1 MQIDNINMVDNVD
14 KPLIPTIP
22 YELLSLIIGYS
33 INNEMKQIENEV
45 ITTSLQTKL
54 GKTTLDM
61 LFNTDEDIIINNKL
75 VNKEIYLLA
84 KLFVMNIDNIKEN
97 NIYDISKNILFSL
110 NFVKEALLNLTKKLI
125 LGTDKELN
133 QNSDDNLDFQL
144 NFIFIC
150 NEFIKINRDIYLVL
164 YRINFKIFVNS
175 FNTIIHILKLNT
187 KLVSLYLSANNI
199 GIDGTIEIAT
209 ALKTNTT
216 LTTLILILNK
226 IGDEG
231 VKALAEAL
239 KTNRTLTTLD
249 IYYNRIGNLG
259 AYALALA
266 LKTNK
271 TLTKLNLQHNR
282 VGDLG
287 AYVIAQALKE
297 NEILKTLNL
306 QNNSINQIDATVFVQ
321 ALEINKTIR
330 TIDLRNNF
338 NIYNKDIFKTY
349 LPRLM
354 I

>member
-1 MQIDNINMVDNVD
+1 MGDNVD

-33 INNEMKQIENEV
+33 LNKEMRKIKDEE
-45 ITTSLQTKL
+45 IITSLKTKL
-54 GKTTLDM
+54 GRTTLDM
-61 LFNTDEDIIINNKL
+61 LFNTDEDIINNKL

-97 NIYDISKNILFSL
+97 FLK
-110 NFVKEALLNLTKKLI
+110 KALLNHTKKLI
-125 LGTDKELN
+125 LSSEKELN
-133 QNSDDNLDFQL
+133 QISDNNLDFQL

-164 YRINFKIFVNS
+164 PRINFKIFVNS

-249 IYYNRIGNLG
+249 IYYNRIGNIG

-282 VGDLG
+282 IGDSG

-297 NEILKTLNL
+297 NEILRILNL
-306 QNNSINQIDATVFVQ
+306 QNNIINQIDASVFVQ
-321 ALEINKTIR
+321 ALEINKTMR
-330 TIDLRNNF
+330 TLDLRNNL

>member
-1 MQIDNINMVDNVD
+1 MVDNVD

-61 LFNTDEDIIINNKL
+61 LFNTDGDIIINNKL

-97 NIYDISKNILFSL
+97 FL
-110 NFVKEALLNLTKKLI
+110 KEALLNHTKKLI
-125 LGTDKELN
+125 LSSEKELKQIN
-133 QNSDDNLDFQL
+133 DDTLDFQL
-144 NFIFIC
+144 KFIFIC

-164 YRINFKIFVNS
+164 PRINFKIFVNS

-249 IYYNRIGNLG
+249 IYYNRIGNTG

-297 NEILKTLNL
+297 NEILRILNL
-306 QNNSINQIDATVFVQ
+306 QNNIINQIDATVFVQ
-321 ALEINKTIR
+321 ALEINKTMR
-330 TIDLRNNF
+330 TLDLRNNF
-338 NIYNKDIFKTY
+338 NIYNKDIFKIY